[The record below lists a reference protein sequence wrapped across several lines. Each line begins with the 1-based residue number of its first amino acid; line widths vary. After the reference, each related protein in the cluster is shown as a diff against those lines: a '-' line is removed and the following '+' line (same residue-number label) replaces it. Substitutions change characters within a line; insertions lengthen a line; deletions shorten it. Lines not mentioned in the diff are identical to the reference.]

1 MTPAARI
8 AAAADLLDQILAGQA
23 AEKTLIAWAR
33 RSRFAGS
40 KDRAAVRD
48 LVFDALRCR
57 RSHAWIG
64 GEESGRGLM
73 LGALLAAGQDPATVF
88 TGEGHAP
95 APLSDEEAARIA
107 AAPDLTE
114 APAAVSADM
123 PDWLWPSLC
132 EALGPQAQAEAVCAT
147 LRRRAPVFLRVNLR
161 KGDRSAAQASLAAEG
176 IVTQPHEDVATALH
190 VTEGGRRVAQSA
202 AYREGLVELQD
213 AASQAVT
220 EALPLHDR
228 MRVLDYCAGGGGKT
242 LAMAA
247 RVRADFTA
255 HDANPG
261 RLTDL
266 PARADRAGVQVTLS
280 EEPQGPFDLVLCDV
294 PCSGSGSWRRA
305 PEGKWLL
312 TEAGL
317 AQLTQTQ
324 DAILDQVTDLVAPH
338 GTLAYVTCSLLRTEN
353 EDRAAAFLAR
363 HPDWQMAEDRR
374 WTPGEDGDGFYLA
387 RFTRRP

>member
-57 RSHAWIG
+57 RSHAWLG

-73 LGALLAAGQDPATVF
+73 LGALLSAGQDPATVF

-95 APLSDEEAARIA
+95 APLSDEEAVRIA
-107 AAPDLTE
+107 AAPDLAE
-114 APAAVSADM
+114 APAAVAADM

-132 EALGPQAQAEAVCAT
+132 KALGPQAEAVSAT
-147 LRRRAPVFLRVNLR
+147 LRRRAPVFLRANLR
-161 KGDRSAAQASLAAEG
+161 KGDRSAAQASLATEG
-176 IVTQPHEDVATALH
+176 IVTQPHADVATALH
-190 VTEGGRRVAQSA
+190 VTEGARRVAQSA
-202 AYREGLVELQD
+202 AYRDGLVELQD

-220 EALPLHDR
+220 EALPLRDG

-247 RVRADFTA
+247 RVQADFTA

-266 PARADRAGVQVTLS
+266 PARADRAGVHVTLS
-280 EEPQGPFDLVLCDV
+280 EEPQGLYDLVLCDV

-317 AQLTQTQ
+317 AQLTRTQ
-324 DAILDQVTDLVAPH
+324 DAILDQVTDRVAPQ
-338 GTLAYVTCSLLRTEN
+338 GTLAYVTCSLLRREN

-387 RFTRRP
+387 RFTRTP

>member
-57 RSHAWIG
+57 RSHAWLG

-73 LGALLAAGQDPATVF
+73 MGALLAAGQDPATIF

-107 AAPDLTE
+107 AAPDLAE
-114 APAAVSADM
+114 APAAVAADM

-132 EALGPQAQAEAVCAT
+132 EALGPQAEAVCAT

-161 KGDRSAAQASLAAEG
+161 KGDRSAAQASLATEG
-176 IVTQPHEDVATALH
+176 IVTQPHADVATALH
-190 VTEGGRRVAQSA
+190 VTEGARRVAQSA
-202 AYREGLVELQD
+202 AYLDGLVELQD

-220 EALPLHDR
+220 EALPLRDG

-280 EEPQGPFDLVLCDV
+280 EEPQGPYDLVLCDV

-317 AQLTQTQ
+317 AQLTRTQ
-324 DAILDQVTDLVAPH
+324 DTILDQVTDLVAPQ

-387 RFTRRP
+387 RFTRTP

>member
-57 RSHAWIG
+57 RSQAWLG

-73 LGALLAAGQDPATVF
+73 LGALLEAGQDPATVF

-107 AAPDLTE
+107 AAPDLAE
-114 APAAVSADM
+114 APAAVAADM
-123 PDWLWPSLC
+123 PDWLWPSLHD
-132 EALGPQAQAEAVCAT
+132 ALGPQAEAVCAT

-161 KGDRSAAQASLAAEG
+161 KGDRSAAQASLATEG
-176 IVTQPHEDVATALH
+176 IVTQPHTDVATALH
-190 VTEGGRRVAQSA
+190 VTEGARRVAQSA

-220 EALPLHDR
+220 EALPLRDG

-266 PARADRAGVQVTLS
+266 PARADRAGVYVTLS
-280 EEPQGPFDLVLCDV
+280 EEPQGPYDLVLCDV

-317 AQLTQTQ
+317 AQLTRTQ
-324 DAILDQVTDLVAPH
+324 DAILDQVTDRVAPQ

-363 HPDWQMAEDRR
+363 HPDWQMAEERR

-387 RFTRRP
+387 RFTRTP

>member
-57 RSHAWIG
+57 GSHAWLG

-107 AAPDLTE
+107 AAPDLAE
-114 APAAVSADM
+114 APAAVAADM

-132 EALGPQAQAEAVCAT
+132 KALGPQAEAVCAT

-161 KGDRSAAQASLAAEG
+161 KGDRSAAQASLASEG
-176 IVTQPHEDVATALH
+176 IVTQPHAGVATALH
-190 VTEGGRRVAQSA
+190 VTEGARRVAQSA
-202 AYREGLVELQD
+202 AYRDGLVELQD

-220 EALPLHDR
+220 EALPLHDG

-266 PARADRAGVQVTLS
+266 PARAERAGVQVTLS
-280 EEPQGPFDLVLCDV
+280 EEPQGLYDLVLCDV

-317 AQLTQTQ
+317 AQLTRTQ
-324 DAILDQVTDLVAPH
+324 DAILDQVTDLVAPQ

-363 HPDWQMAEDRR
+363 HPDWQIAEDRR

-387 RFTRRP
+387 RFTRTP